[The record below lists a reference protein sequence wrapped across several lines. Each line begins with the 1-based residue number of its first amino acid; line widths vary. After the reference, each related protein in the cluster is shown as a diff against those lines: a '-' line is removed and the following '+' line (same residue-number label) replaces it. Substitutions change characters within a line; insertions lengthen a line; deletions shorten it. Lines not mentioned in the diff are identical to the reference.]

1 MSYEFAV
8 LHEQRSVGKAEVVK
22 EGLYYRVTCRYRL
35 PSGEVCR
42 LIIKW
47 PGGWENAGIPV
58 PEGDGFF
65 LTKMIPAKKLPVPD
79 VTVHLIPA
87 GMRPDAPNSSN
98 DRADTEIAEKTAFD
112 QEVSNAE
119 MTATETIAPMLLPVF
134 EDQPF
139 DELDLVEK
147 ARSVAVDGQIY
158 ITPEDDSELKPE
170 SNGTVVGAE
179 DICIDGSFDDSISE
193 PF

>member
-1 MSYEFAV
+1 
-8 LHEQRSVGKAEVVK
+8 
-22 EGLYYRVTCRYRL
+22 
-35 PSGEVCR
+35 
-42 LIIKW
+42 
-47 PGGWENAGIPV
+47 
-58 PEGDGFF
+58 
-65 LTKMIPAKKLPVPD
+65 MIPAKKLPVPD